1 LEKISY
7 SSRELVDNLQ
17 DIIWV
22 LNPKNDSLENLC
34 LYIRE
39 YALKFFEAS
48 NTQVQFEFQQPIP
61 SMKLS
66 EEQRRNIF
74 LVIKET
80 LNNTAKHAHS
90 TLVKISVVLFADRL
104 LIRIEDNGIGFD
116 FSEVRPF
123 ANGLANMKGRMEQ
136 VGGDFRLQ
144 SEPGKRTVTELD
156 LPSNIFV

>member
-1 LEKISY
+1 
-7 SSRELVDNLQ
+7 

-39 YALKFFEAS
+39 YAVKFFES
-48 NTQVQFEFQQPIP
+48 SDTRVEFEFPQPMP

-90 TLVKISVVLFADRL
+90 TLVKISVILFAHGL
-104 LIRIEDNGIGFD
+104 LIRIEDNGKGFEY
-116 FSEVRPF
+116 SEVRPF
-123 ANGLANMKGRMEQ
+123 ANGLSNMKGRMEQ
-136 VGGDFRLQ
+136 VGGEFRLH
-144 SEPGKRTVTELD
+144 SEPGKRTVTELE